1 MPCIARFERAHSYRA
16 RSASKKGTWP
26 LLPSSLTRKRS
37 GDYSQIPVEIAK
49 FMWARGNEGVMT
61 IAQMDPAVTLAN
73 LQTSKT
79 DRVTIVLLS
88 GDMDRAMAAFIIAT
102 GAAAMGMKV
111 TVFFTFWGLNA
122 IRRKGAAS
130 SAKDWLRQMFGML
143 NKGGADSLPLS
154 RFHFW
159 GLGTKMMQKVM
170 QQNRMPGVPE
180 LMETALDLGVH
191 FIACTTTMGLMGI
204 TKDTLIDGIDQFAGV
219 TTYLAE
225 AKQGSVNLFI

>member
-1 MPCIARFERAHSYRA
+1 
-16 RSASKKGTWP
+16 
-26 LLPSSLTRKRS
+26 
-37 GDYSQIPVEIAK
+37 
-49 FMWARGNEGVMT
+49 MT
-61 IAQMDPAVTLAN
+61 TTQMDPAVALAE
-73 LQTSKT
+73 LQAGKP

-88 GDMDRAMAAFIIAT
+88 GDLDRAMAAFIIAT

-111 TVFFTFWGLNA
+111 TIFFTFWGLNT
-122 IRRKGAAS
+122 IRRKGATS
-130 SAKDWLRQMFGML
+130 SAKDWLRRMFGFL

-154 RFHFW
+154 RFHFA
-159 GLGTKMMQKVM
+159 GVGTKMMQKVM
-170 QQNRMPGVPE
+170 RQNKMPGVPE
-180 LMETALDLGVH
+180 LMEMAMDLGVR